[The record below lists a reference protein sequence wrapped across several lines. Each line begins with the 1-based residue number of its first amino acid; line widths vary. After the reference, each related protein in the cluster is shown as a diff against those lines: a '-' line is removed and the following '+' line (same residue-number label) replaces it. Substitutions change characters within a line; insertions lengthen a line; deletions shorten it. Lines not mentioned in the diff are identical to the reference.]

1 MIHLTERT
9 QILVAIAPVDFRR
22 QINGL
27 IALCQYQYHTDPRNG
42 VYYVFINRA
51 KTMIRVL
58 QHDGSGYW
66 VATKRLSRGKYLWWP
81 SSQSPMTELSASQ
94 LMKILK
100 K

>member
-9 QILVAIAPVDFRR
+9 RIVVAIAPVDFRR

-27 IALCQYQYHTDPRNG
+27 IALCQHHYQTDPRNG

-58 QHDGSGYW
+58 HHDGSGYW
-66 VATKRLSRGKYLWWP
+66 LASKERTWQLQLKR
-81 SSQSPMTELSASQ
+81 
-94 LMKILK
+94 
-100 K
+100 

>member
-9 QILVAIAPVDFRR
+9 RILVAILPVDFRR

-27 IALCQYQYHTDPRNG
+27 ITLCKHHYLKDPRCG
-42 VYYVFINRA
+42 TYYVFINRS

-58 QHDGSGYW
+58 HHDGSGYW
-66 VATKRLSRGKYLWWP
+66 LATKRLSRGKYEFWP
-81 SSQSPMTELSASQ
+81 SSKEPMTELSAEK

-100 K
+100 Q